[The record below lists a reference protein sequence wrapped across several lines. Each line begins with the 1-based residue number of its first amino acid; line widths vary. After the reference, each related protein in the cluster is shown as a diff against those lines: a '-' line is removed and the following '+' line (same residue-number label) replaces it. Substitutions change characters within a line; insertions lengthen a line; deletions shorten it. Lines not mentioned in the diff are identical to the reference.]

1 MRMNAVDQLTLIT
14 LIAGMMAGR
23 EFQQPTLV
31 HECEAQMPCAYLA
44 RLRLQVHCMSQNQS
58 HTRTLICCTAL
69 LDLAALIAAH
79 VQHAASLDNG
89 MSETPALAWSTWNY
103 FNGNVSDTL
112 VREMADAMH
121 DTGLFALG
129 FRQINIDSG
138 YLLQDRAADGSLQVW
153 REFHQL
159 YS

>member
-1 MRMNAVDQLTLIT
+1 
-14 LIAGMMAGR
+14 
-23 EFQQPTLV
+23 
-31 HECEAQMPCAYLA
+31 
-44 RLRLQVHCMSQNQS
+44 
-58 HTRTLICCTAL
+58 
-69 LDLAALIAAH
+69 
-79 VQHAASLDNG
+79 

-112 VREMADAMH
+112 VREIADAMH

-159 YS
+159 YSPLFSFFLLSCFLFCWWSCGELHARLPND

>member
-1 MRMNAVDQLTLIT
+1 VT
-14 LIAGMMAGR
+14 
-23 EFQQPTLV
+23 
-31 HECEAQMPCAYLA
+31 
-44 RLRLQVHCMSQNQS
+44 
-58 HTRTLICCTAL
+58 ICCTAL
-69 LDLAALIAAH
+69 RDLAALIAAH
-79 VQHAASLDNG
+79 VQHVASLDNG

-138 YLLQDRAADGSLQVW
+138 YLLLDRAADGSLQVPVW

-159 YS
+159 YSPLFFFFLLSCFFFCLWSCGELHARLPND